1 MDNKLTDYEQMY
13 VLGLLENELQS
24 WEQARYK
31 IAMATL
37 DNSYS
42 DLCDS
47 NINTIRTIQQKL
59 RLRSER
65 DKTQEALDKLKSFL
79 ENNQGLA
86 ELVDGK

>member
-13 VLGLLENELQS
+13 VLGLLESERQS

-31 IAMATL
+31 IAMETL

-42 DLCDS
+42 DLCNS
-47 NINTIRTIQQKL
+47 NIKTIDAIKQKL
-59 RLRSER
+59 RVRSEQ
-65 DKTQEALDKLKSFL
+65 DKTQEALAKLKSFL